1 MAVRLALKAMVEHK
15 RKLGSEEA
23 VAALNEMFSGNAS
36 PAATGA
42 FLVALQQQELEPALL
57 RACAEEMVNFA
68 APCTV
73 PNPEDLMDI
82 VGTGGDG
89 HDTFNVSSAAGI
101 IMAAAGV
108 RCAKHGNRS
117 ASGSVGTADFLEALG
132 CNLNLD
138 GAQVA
143 KAVEH
148 CSFGFLFAPC
158 FHPTMRHVGP
168 VRKELG
174 VKTIFNY
181 LGPLTN
187 PSRPS
192 SQVIGVAR
200 PDLGPVP
207 MWIYESTQFGH
218 HRHTRQSASVHARAK
233 NKSCPRARRL
243 AWLEAVSDTGQFS
256 PRSSGSRAHA
266 AR

>member
-1 MAVRLALKAMVEHK
+1 MAVRLALQAMVEQK
-15 RKLGSEEA
+15 RKLAPEEA
-23 VAALNEMFSGNAS
+23 VAALNEIFSGNAT
-36 PAATGA
+36 PAVTGA
-42 FLVALQQQELEPALL
+42 FLVALQQQGAAQDPALL
-57 RACAEEMVNFA
+57 RACADEMVNFA
-68 APCTV
+68 SPCAV
-73 PNPEDLMDI
+73 LQSESLMDI

-138 GAQVA
+138 GPQVVQA
-143 KAVEH
+143 IEQ
-148 CSFGFLFAPC
+148 CRFGFVFAPC
-158 FHPTMRHVGP
+158 FHPAMRHVGP

-187 PSRPS
+187 PAKPAA
-192 SQVIGVAR
+192 QAR
-200 PDLGPVP
+200 APALRAARAHPP
-207 MWIYESTQFGH
+207 AA
-218 HRHTRQSASVHARAK
+218 TRQRGVHPRPARGL
-233 NKSCPRARRL
+233 PRVR
-243 AWLEAVSDTGQFS
+243 AV
-256 PRSSGSRAHA
+256 
-266 AR
+266 